1 LITFNNQTLNFTQWS
16 EKTGIPFSVIQS
28 RICKLN
34 WSVKKA
40 LTIPARKMKI
50 KTEYNGENLTFNEW
64 GKKLGVAGR
73 TIYSRIYEQKWSLE
87 KALTTYANPNYKR
100 TKKL

>member
-1 LITFNNQTLNFTQWS
+1 
-16 EKTGIPFSVIQS
+16 
-28 RICKLN
+28 
-34 WSVKKA
+34 
-40 LTIPARKMKI
+40 MKI